1 MQVPSDN
8 PEGADA
14 RLRVKASE
22 IVREYGPAIH
32 GLLAEMNTTR
42 LDGQGRLT
50 SAEIGRKAIR
60 WELEWKT
67 EPVSYRI
74 HVGVTIGDDG
84 EKAFVDRVL
93 VQREASAPYSFEG
106 HTPTTMM
113 KQVAHL
119 DVEEIRAKLI
129 ELWPQ

>member
-1 MQVPSDN
+1 MVSPSVVPEDA
-8 PEGADA
+8 EA

-32 GLLAEMNTTR
+32 GLLTELNRTR

-60 WELEWKT
+60 WELEWKD
-67 EPVSYRI
+67 EPVSYRVHI
-74 HVGVTIGDDG
+74 GVTIGDDG
-84 EKAFVDRVL
+84 KEAFVDRVL

-113 KQVAHL
+113 KQIAHL
-119 DVEEIRAKLI
+119 DVAEIKAKLMDI
-129 ELWPQ
+129 WPL

>member
-1 MQVPSDN
+1 MTDPSVLADQV
-8 PEGADA
+8 DA
-14 RLRVKASE
+14 RLRAKASE
-22 IVREYGPAIH
+22 IVRTYGPAVH
-32 GLLAEMNTTR
+32 GLLVEMNETR

-60 WELEWKT
+60 WELEWNV

-129 ELWPQ
+129 EVWPQ

>member
-1 MQVPSDN
+1 M
-8 PEGADA
+8 
-14 RLRVKASE
+14 RVKASE

-32 GLLAEMNTTR
+32 GLLAELNETR

-60 WELEWKT
+60 WELEWKA

-74 HVGVTIGDDG
+74 HVGVTVGDDG
-84 EKAFVDRVL
+84 KEAFVDRVL

-113 KQVAHL
+113 KQIAHL
-119 DVEEIRAKLI
+119 DVAEIKAKLMDI
-129 ELWPQ
+129 WPL

>member
-1 MQVPSDN
+1 MVVPSAN
-8 PEGADA
+8 PEDVDA

-32 GLLAEMNTTR
+32 GLLAEMNMTR

-60 WELEWKT
+60 WELEWKN

-74 HVGVTIGDDG
+74 HVAVTIADDG
-84 EKAFVDRVL
+84 KEAFVDRVL
-93 VQREASAPYSFEG
+93 VQREASAPYAFEG

-113 KQVAHL
+113 KQIAHL
-119 DVEEIRAKLI
+119 EVEEIKAKLI
-129 ELWPQ
+129 DIWPQ